1 MKSGFEISSIYGREV
16 LDSRGNPTV
25 EAEVKLVCG
34 AVGKASVPSGASTGI
49 FEAHELRDGDE
60 TRFEGKG
67 VLNAVRNI
75 DEKISPVLIGMDASK
90 QVLVD
95 HAMIEADGTKNK
107 EVLGANAILA
117 VSLAN
122 ARAAATAMQVPLY
135 RYLGGAMARVLPV
148 PMMNILNGGKHASN
162 IVDIQEFMIVPFGA
176 PSFHEALRWGVEVYH
191 TLGKLLKKQ
200 GLSTA
205 VGDEGGF
212 APDLESDE
220 AAIHTIIE
228 AIETAGYTT
237 DEIGIALDA
246 AASEWYTDGEYI
258 LSKRKQRMDTG
269 ALIDHLKK
277 LADEFP
283 ILSIEDGLADRDWT
297 GWTRLTQEVP
307 IQLVGDDLFVT
318 NTQRLE
324 KGIKEHAANSILI
337 KVNQI
342 GTLTETFEAI
352 EMARSAGYTAI
363 ISHRS
368 GETEDTSIADI
379 AVAAGTGQ
387 LKAGAPA
394 RTDRTAKYNR
404 LMRIEE
410 ALGDAAMYA
419 GRETFKR
426 L

>member
-67 VLNAVRNI
+67 VLNAVCNI

-162 IVDIQEFMIVPFGA
+162 TVDIQEFMIVPFGA

-283 ILSIEDGLADRDWT
+283 ILSIEDGLADRDWA